1 MDEKDNAIGQL
12 LLLQPKRMQDP
23 RRSALQWLA
32 IIGGILTDY
41 PRQFATR
48 AVKSRFE
55 AFAGR
60 RAVFLHRSR
69 KELAKT
75 TVLLYSAVY

>member
-1 MDEKDNAIGQL
+1 LVEKDNVIDHPPVVACKIHARNCT
-12 LLLQPKRMQDP
+12 LQR
-23 RRSALQWLA
+23 LA

-41 PRQFATR
+41 QWQFATLFI
-48 AVKSRFE
+48 KPCFN
-55 AFAGR
+55 AFAGAC
-60 RAVFLHRSR
+60 AVFLHRSR

>member
-1 MDEKDNAIGQL
+1 LDEKDNAIDQL
-12 LLLQPKRMQDP
+12 LLLHPERMQDP
-23 RRSALQWLA
+23 RRSASQGLA

-41 PRQFATR
+41 LRQFATR
-48 AVKSRFE
+48 AVKSRFDG
-55 AFAGR
+55 FAGT